1 MRKDICV
8 DDCLFGGKYINETL
22 QIADEFELVLNKGGL
37 SLKGIIV
44 LGRSA
49 SWWYKYQCY
58 WKKWF
63 SK

>member
-1 MRKDICV
+1 MVRKDICV

-49 SWWYKYQCY
+49 S
-58 WKKWF
+58 
-63 SK
+63 